1 MEQIIWGSWVVGG
14 GREEVMCLWNGPP
27 ILIGGATKKWI
38 SILIGREQKALLPPY
53 VNPSLTIFYMEITFH
68 FFNLTSIHICGNSF
82 LPKVTGMLT
91 WLLFSPQNLSFWFK
105 TRPIFC
111 QTLRLW
117 TFENYLL
124 VESAFVVR
132 NSRTL
137 FSKLY
142 HPCFF
147 KIHTSTYTFLLST
160 LWNL

>member
-1 MEQIIWGSWVVGG
+1 MVE
-14 GREEVMCLWNGPP
+14 N
-27 ILIGGATKKWI
+27 KKP
-38 SILIGREQKALLPPY
+38 SSPH
-53 VNPSLTIFYMEITFH
+53 VNPSLTIFYMEITFP
-68 FFNLTSIHICGNSF
+68 FFNLTSIPICGNSF

-111 QTLRLW
+111 QTLWLR

-142 HPCFF
+142 HPCFR
-147 KIHTSTYTFLLST
+147 KIHKFYKNFSFFGYFLCEDSCLHIMCSNVILT
-160 LWNL
+160 LTDFCKNMFAI